1 MSDVSTTPQPNPKRT
16 EQAIAKIQEL
26 FPDYAF
32 FFDADGGGFGQ
43 DVRDL
48 LIRAVE
54 KNYTKARFRAEY
66 KQTLYYK
73 ETTDSVKSWNAK
85 SPAERNDEIDN
96 KAADLQT
103 EYGDLFDFQ
112 GGDKVAR
119 EVATNVAKLGLT
131 GNRLKTFVFAETI
144 RLQPNR
150 GITLQT
156 SDADKIRNTLRE
168 YGYTPS
174 EDEINSVLTGQP
186 DRKGMLLNQD
196 ALVERARNAAKGTYG
211 HLASQLD
218 SGLSLDDIFKNYR
231 TYAASILELD
241 PNQIDFTKDPKWA
254 RAFGRPETGQ
264 MTLTDWVKEL
274 KLNDEYGYQFTSQAK
289 QQATNLVMEMEKAFG
304 FRA

>member
-1 MSDVSTTPQPNPKRT
+1 MTPEPNSPRT
-16 EQAIAKIQEL
+16 ERAIAKIREL

-32 FFDADGGGFGQ
+32 FFDVDGGGFGQ

-54 KNYTKARFRAEY
+54 NNYTAARFRAEY
-66 KQTLYYK
+66 KQTTYYK
-73 ETTDSVKSWNAK
+73 ETTTSAKAWDAK
-85 SPAERNDEIDN
+85 SAGERENEINN
-96 KAADLQT
+96 KMADLQA
-103 EYGDLFDFQ
+103 EYGDLFDFE

-119 EVATNVAKLGLT
+119 EVATNIAKLGLT

-150 GITLQT
+150 GATLQT

-196 ALVERARNAAKGTYG
+196 ALVERAKNAAKGTYS

-218 SGLSLDDIFKNYR
+218 AGLSLDDIFKNYR

-241 PNQIDFTKDPKWA
+241 PNEIDFVKDPKWA
-254 RAFGRPETGQ
+254 RAFGNPQTGQ
-264 MTLTDWVKEL
+264 MTLTDWVREL
-274 KLNDEYGYQFTSQAK
+274 KSKDEYGYQFTSQAK
-289 QQATNLVMEMEKAFG
+289 QTATRLVMDMEKAFG